1 MKSYQVIELGQPLE
15 PVETD
20 TPEPTGSQVLL
31 KTIACGVCHS
41 DVHLWHG
48 GQDKNVPLSVGQYV
62 AGELPDCLDRFY
74 PEEGHLTLPRN
85 RIAEIL
91 AALTS

>member
-1 MKSYQVIELGQPLE
+1 MKSYQVTELGQPLE
-15 PVETD
+15 LVETD

-48 GQDKNVPLSVGQYV
+48 GFDLGGGKFQWGDQTLLVQRGDVKGL
-62 AGELPDCLDRFY
+62 GE
-74 PEEGHLTLPRN
+74 
-85 RIAEIL
+85 
-91 AALTS
+91 